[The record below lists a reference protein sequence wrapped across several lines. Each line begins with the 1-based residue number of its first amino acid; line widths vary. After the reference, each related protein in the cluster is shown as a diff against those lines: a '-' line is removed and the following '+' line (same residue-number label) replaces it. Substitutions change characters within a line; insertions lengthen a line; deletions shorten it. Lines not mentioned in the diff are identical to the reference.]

1 MVSRREWLGM
11 TLGAGAALALDKQ
24 PLAAFQSPQQLALL
38 TRPIPKTGERLPV
51 VGLGSSA
58 TFAQVARGEDV
69 SAVRAVLSKMAEM
82 GGRVFDTA
90 PGYGASEEVAGRIAQ
105 ELAIGPK

>member
-11 TLGAGAALALDKQ
+11 TLGAGAALALDQ
-24 PLAAFQSPQQLALL
+24 RPLAAFQSPQQLQLL

-58 TFAQVARGEDV
+58 TFAQVARSEDV
-69 SAVRAVLSKMAEM
+69 SAVRGVLAKMFEL

-90 PGYGASEEVAGRIAQ
+90 PAYGSRRSWGSRRGSSGRRS
-105 ELAIGPK
+105 